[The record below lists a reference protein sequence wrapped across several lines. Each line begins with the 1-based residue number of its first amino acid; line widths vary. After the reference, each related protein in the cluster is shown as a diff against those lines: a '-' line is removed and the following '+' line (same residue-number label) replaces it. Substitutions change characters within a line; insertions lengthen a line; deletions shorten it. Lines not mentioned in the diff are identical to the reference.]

1 MRALRMNLM
10 MVHIEYVRIALQR
23 QRRHDMMKSMQRMS
37 LTMRDIR
44 MTLETLLT
52 TQNSNI
58 CKNNMLINL
67 TKKEITILSN
77 FLEKFKDIQH
87 DSQDELN
94 EINQK
99 LRNLDKCCTC
109 QEDKID

>member
-1 MRALRMNLM
+1 
-10 MVHIEYVRIALQR
+10 
-23 QRRHDMMKSMQRMS
+23 MK
-37 LTMRDIR
+37 DIR

-52 TQNSNI
+52 TLD
-58 CKNNMLINL
+58 MLLNL

-87 DSQDELN
+87 DSQVELN

>member
-1 MRALRMNLM
+1 
-10 MVHIEYVRIALQR
+10 
-23 QRRHDMMKSMQRMS
+23 
-37 LTMRDIR
+37 
-44 MTLETLLT
+44 
-52 TQNSNI
+52 
-58 CKNNMLINL
+58 MLINL

-87 DSQDELN
+87 DNQDELN

>member
-1 MRALRMNLM
+1 
-10 MVHIEYVRIALQR
+10 
-23 QRRHDMMKSMQRMS
+23 MK
-37 LTMRDIR
+37 DIR

-52 TQNSNI
+52 TLD
-58 CKNNMLINL
+58 MLLNL

-77 FLEKFKDIQH
+77 FLEKFKGIQH